1 MELRVLQ
8 YFLAVAR
15 EQSIV
20 RAAESLHLSQ
30 PTLSTQIKAMEEELG
45 KQLLIR
51 GTKGSRKVTLTEEG
65 MILRKRAEEILNLV
79 QKAEQEISLSDQ
91 VIVGDVYIGAG
102 ETYAIRFIAKAAK
115 ELYNVYPGIHY
126 HIASG
131 NADFVLEQLD
141 RGLIDFG
148 IIFSAVDH
156 SKYNA
161 IELPFKN
168 TWGVLMRP
176 DSPLAVKEVI
186 KPEDLWD
193 KPLIISRQDNND
205 GTLTTWIKR
214 EMAELEIIATY
225 NLIFNAS
232 LMVEE
237 GLGYAIGFDKIIN
250 TSGNRN
256 LCFRPLSPKRE
267 DGMSIIWKKYQVFSK
282 ASEKFMEKLEEL
294 HTQTETVKDR
304 PLQ

>member
-30 PTLSTQIKAMEEELG
+30 PTLSTQLKAMEEELG

-65 MILRKRAEEILNLV
+65 IILKKRAEEILNLV
-79 QKAEQEISLSDQ
+79 HKTEREISLSDQ
-91 VIVGDVYIGAG
+91 VVVGDVYIGAG
-102 ETYAIRFIAKAAK
+102 ETDAVRFIAQAAK
-115 ELYNVYPGIHY
+115 ELSKPYPGIHY

-131 NADFVLEQLD
+131 NAQFVLEQLE

-148 IIFSAVDH
+148 LVFGPVDH
-156 SKYNA
+156 KFNS
-161 IELPFKN
+161 LPLPYKE
-168 TWGVLMRP
+168 TWGVLMRK
-176 DSPLAVKEVI
+176 DSPLAEKAEI
-186 KPEDLWD
+186 LPEDLWD
-193 KPLIISRQDNND
+193 KPLILSREYVAEAYLSRN
-205 GTLTTWIKR
+205 LS
-214 EMAELEIIATY
+214 ELEIIATY
-225 NLIFNAS
+225 NLMFNAS

-250 TSGNRN
+250 TTGSSA
-256 LCFRPLSPKRE
+256 LCFRPLTPKRE
-267 DGMSIIWKKYQVFSK
+267 EGMSIVWKKYQVFSK
-282 ASEKFMEKLEEL
+282 ASEKFMEKMKELLEI
-294 HTQTETVKDR
+294 R
-304 PLQ
+304 

>member
-79 QKAEQEISLSDQ
+79 QKTEREITLSDQ
-91 VIVGDVYIGAG
+91 IIVGDVYIGTG
-102 ETYAIRFIAKAAK
+102 ETDAVRFIAKAAK
-115 ELYNVYPGIHY
+115 ELYKTYPGVHY
-126 HIASG
+126 HISSG
-131 NADFVLEQLD
+131 NSEFVLEQLD
-141 RGLIDFG
+141 KGLIDFG
-148 IIFSAVDH
+148 IVFGDIDH
-156 SKYNA
+156 TKYNS
-161 IELPFKN
+161 LPLPYKD
-168 TWGVLMRP
+168 TWGVLMRK
-176 DSPLAVKEVI
+176 DATLARKESI
-186 KPEDLWD
+186 APEDLLD
-193 KPLIISRQDNND
+193 KPLIISRQISND
-205 GTLTTWIKR
+205 DFLTTWLKR
-214 EMAELEIIATY
+214 EISEVEIVATY
-225 NLIFNAS
+225 NLLFNAS

-250 TSGNRN
+250 TSDNSN

-267 DGMSIIWKKYQVFSK
+267 EGMSIIWKKYQIFTK
-282 ASEKFMEKLEEL
+282 ASERFMQEIKAL
-294 HTQTETVKDR
+294 TKID
-304 PLQ
+304 

>member
-15 EQSIV
+15 EQSII

-79 QKAEQEISLSDQ
+79 QKTEREITLSDQ

-102 ETYAIRFIAKAAK
+102 ETDAVRFIAKAAK
-115 ELYNVYPGIHY
+115 ELHKTYPGVHY
-126 HIASG
+126 HISSG
-131 NADFVLEQLD
+131 NSEYVLEQLD
-141 RGLIDFG
+141 KGLIDFG
-148 IIFSAVDH
+148 IVFGAVDH
-156 SKYNA
+156 TKYNSVP
-161 IELPFKN
+161 LPYKD
-168 TWGVLMRP
+168 TWGVLMRK
-176 DSPLAVKEVI
+176 DAALARKECI
-186 KPEDLWD
+186 TPEDLLD
-193 KPLIISRQDNND
+193 KPLIISRQIGND
-205 GTLTTWIKR
+205 GFLAAWLKR
-214 EMAELEIIATY
+214 EISEVEIVASY
-225 NLIFNAS
+225 NLLFNAS

-250 TSGNRN
+250 TSGNSN

-267 DGMSIIWKKYQVFSK
+267 EGMSIIWKKYQVFTK
-282 ASEKFMEKLEEL
+282 ASERFMKEIKEL
-294 HTQTETVKDR
+294 TKIV
-304 PLQ
+304 